1 MGRWAILLLVSI
13 NIHSWMSHANR
24 QVSVI
29 KLDVGTVS
37 PISRLARASRVVDI
51 RTTEDGGAT
60 GAVEW
65 LSNAV
70 LLTGNGSNT
79 TLKLWRIDDGEREA
93 DCLQTLTL
101 MGADLFNHIAVERS
115 QMLVV
120 LANAKAGLVYVLH
133 LAQSADPFDYAA
145 QFEVAQPIL
154 SLAAL
159 PAAGGV
165 VQLCTI
171 QTTAIQQY
179 SLHPATCR
187 PPDGSDF
194 TGVKSVLLWTSLV
207 WHCAPFI

>member
-1 MGRWAILLLVSI
+1 MGRWTVLLLVSL
-13 NIHSWMSHANR
+13 NTHSCLNHANR

-29 KLDVGTVS
+29 KQDAGAGS
-37 PISRLARASRVVDI
+37 PTSRLAHASRVVDV
-51 RTTEDGGAT
+51 RATEDGGAT

-79 TLKLWRIDDGEREA
+79 QLKLWRIDDGEREA

-101 MGADLFNHIAVERS
+101 VGADLFNHIAVERD

-120 LANAKAGLVYVLH
+120 LANAKAGIVYVLH
-133 LAQSADPFDYAA
+133 LAQSADAFDYAA

-159 PAAGGV
+159 PPAGGV

-187 PPDGSDF
+187 PPDGSDL
-194 TGVKSVLLWTSLV
+194 TGLRAVSLWSLLV
-207 WHCAPFI
+207 